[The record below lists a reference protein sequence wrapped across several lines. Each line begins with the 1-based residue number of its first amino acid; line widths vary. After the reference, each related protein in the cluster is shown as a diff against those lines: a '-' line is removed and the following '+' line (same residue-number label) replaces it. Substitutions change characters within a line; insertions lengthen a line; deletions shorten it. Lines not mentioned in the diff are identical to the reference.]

1 MQLFRASA
9 LLIIVL
15 VSVVY
20 WPGLTG
26 GFVFDDYQN
35 FVLNQAVHLDELTW
49 SGLARAAQSS
59 GAGPT
64 GRPVAQ
70 ITFALNYWIGGLNPW
85 GYKLVGVLIHA
96 VNSLLVLLLVVRV
109 AGLYDPRLS
118 NKTVN
123 YFGLAVALLWAVHPL
138 NVSTVLYVVQRMT
151 LLAGTFTL
159 LTLIC
164 YVRFRERLS
173 SLRTM
178 DVILWLLGLLV
189 LMMCGVY
196 AKETAI
202 LTPLYVLLV
211 EYIAFGF
218 ACENKRRQTIVRGF
232 FLSLI
237 VVPVLW
243 FIGTLLLDPG
253 WVARMHDGRDYLF
266 SDYML
271 SQARVLWFYLRS
283 IFIPD
288 ISALGLYH
296 DDFVMSESIF
306 SPRSTVLAILG
317 HIILICTAWIV
328 RVRYRVLTF
337 GIAWFYFGHAL
348 ESTIF
353 PLLLVFEHRN
363 YLPAMGPL
371 LVVVWAVYQLRIS
384 EKPKFVICGCYI
396 LTMAALTMVRAEE
409 WGDFIGFSLR
419 QAEKH
424 PASVRANFDAG
435 RTLSMLIINHP
446 ELSAEYA
453 HQAIHYFERSAD
465 APLKLPEPY
474 MAVFQL
480 ASYSDI
486 DVPDG
491 FFERL
496 QTVLASERPPI
507 SVFYLFSGL
516 RGLYLNER
524 HPLTVEQGVAL
535 FESARGNPRLEGSSR
550 GHMLANYALFL
561 REQGLD
567 NKKAQLLAEE
577 AVTLAPG
584 FLDNRILAG
593 WLSFENGDIELA
605 KRYLAEAEVLD
616 KFGVFSQEIKELRVV
631 LYPVD

>member
-1 MQLFRASA
+1 MSVV
-9 LLIIVL
+9 LILVL
-15 VSVVY
+15 VSAVY
-20 WPGLTG
+20 WPGLPG

-35 FVLNQAVHLDELTW
+35 FVLNQSVHLDELTW
-49 SGLARAAQSS
+49 TGLARAAQSS

-70 ITFALNYWIGGLNPW
+70 ITFALNYWLDGLNPW
-85 GYKLVGVLIHA
+85 GYKFLSVLIH
-96 VNSLLVLLLVVRV
+96 VFNSLLVLLLVVRV
-109 AGLYDPRLS
+109 ARLFDPTFSKR
-118 NKTVN
+118 TVT
-123 YFGLAVALLWAVHPL
+123 YFSLAVALIWALHPL

-164 YVRFRERLS
+164 YVRFRERLA
-173 SLRTM
+173 SLQLS
-178 DVILWLLGLLV
+178 IIALWILGLCV
-189 LMMCGVY
+189 LMTLGIY

-202 LTPLYVLLV
+202 LTPLFVLLI

-218 ACENKRRQTIVRGF
+218 ACENKRRQTIVRAVF
-232 FLSLI
+232 ISLI
-237 VVPVLW
+237 LIPALW
-243 FIGTLLLDPG
+243 FVGTTLLDSR
-253 WVARMHDGRDYLF
+253 WIARMHDGRDYLL
-266 SDYML
+266 SDYLL

-283 IFIPD
+283 IFVPD
-288 ISALGLYH
+288 ISELGLYH
-296 DDFVMSESIF
+296 DDFVMSDSIL
-306 SPRSTVLAILG
+306 SPPSTLAAVLG
-317 HIILICTAWIV
+317 HIVLICTAWL
-328 RVRYRVLTF
+328 VRYRYRVITF

-353 PLLLVFEHRN
+353 PLILVFEHRN
-363 YLPAMGPL
+363 YLPSLGPL
-371 LVVVWAVYQLRIS
+371 LIFVWAVSRMRIN
-384 EKPKFVICGCYI
+384 EKSKFVICGFCI
-396 LTMAALTMVRAEE
+396 LVMAALTMVRAEE

-435 RTLSMLIINHP
+435 RTLSMLIVNHP
-446 ELSAEYA
+446 ELAPEYS
-453 HQAIHYFERSAD
+453 HQAIHYFERAAD

-474 MAVFQL
+474 MALFQL
-480 ASYSDI
+480 ASHAEVEI
-486 DVPDG
+486 PDR

-496 QTVLASERPPI
+496 QTVLSSEQPPNN
-507 SVFYLFSGL
+507 VFYLFSGL

-524 HPLTVEQGVAL
+524 QPLSVEQGLAL
-535 FESARGNPRLEGSSR
+535 FESARANPRLEGASR

-593 WLSFENGDIELA
+593 WLSYENGDIEQA
-605 KRYLAEAEVLD
+605 KSYLAAVEVLD
-616 KFGVFSQEIKELRVV
+616 KFGVFSAEIKELRAT
-631 LYPVD
+631 LYQAK